1 MGWMGCKTIS
11 EQLHRHSGSQIG
23 LVYPMPPSNRYYSHN
38 WEGDPEVRF
47 MRNYIRQRLED
58 YESLEFSQHPRQR
71 LLEIGQEASSIRK
84 YIFDARD
91 EGYHHFTDA
100 IVRPIDAMARLD
112 RFLGRLVHSLGA
124 PSERHLFHLYPQE
137 IDLAILHASK
147 FDGEK
152 IKLNVLLEG
161 LEQQTETAT
170 DVQGC
175 FADPRQEKH
184 WIAKTAILLNETMKF
199 LRWTLDQYRREPAGT
214 VPVFLLRDTLFLYW
228 GYKELYRQG
237 LVTIEPQPLLLSRK
251 FLLYTEGSEDAY
263 MSVISRSIYEALAEQ
278 PKDAESFRRLFNHF
292 LQNKALPISF
302 QRETRAYLE
311 QLVGLQPIFMVE
323 SGLAGSM
330 PLWIMSQCE
339 NDGKF
344 VMYTT
349 APWLEQLYG
358 ANIFCRNY
366 NYLRDIETSV
376 AQEFLF
382 QFHSVE
388 NGQCWV
394 RKTSNPLIEKL
405 ALFELQ
411 RFRELLAS
419 A

>member
-1 MGWMGCKTIS
+1 MGYKTIS
-11 EQLHRHSGSQIG
+11 KQLRRHSCGQID
-23 LVYPMPPSNRYYSHN
+23 LAYPMPHPHRYNSHN
-38 WEGDPEVRF
+38 WDGEPEVRF
-47 MRNYIRQRLED
+47 TRNYIRQRLED

-84 YIFDARD
+84 YIFDVRD
-91 EGYHHFTDA
+91 EGYRQLTDA
-100 IVRPIDAMARLD
+100 IVQPIDAMERLD
-112 RFLGRLVHSLGA
+112 RFLGRLVHLLGE

-137 IDLAILHASK
+137 IDLSILDASK

-152 IKLNVLLEG
+152 IELNALLEG
-161 LEQQTETAT
+161 LEQQTEPPV

-175 FADPRQEKH
+175 FADLLQEKH
-184 WIAKTAILLNETMKF
+184 WIAKTAILLNEVMKF

-263 MSVISRSIYEALAEQ
+263 MSVIGRSIYEALVEK

-292 LQNKALPISF
+292 LQNKAIPISF
-302 QRETRAYLE
+302 QRETSAYLE
-311 QLVGLQPIFMVE
+311 QSIGLQPFFIVE
-323 SGLAGSM
+323 SGMIGSM

-349 APWLEQLYG
+349 VPWLEQLYG
-358 ANIFCRNY
+358 TNIFCRNY

-376 AQEFLF
+376 AQESLF

-405 ALFELQ
+405 ALFELH
-411 RFRELLAS
+411 RFRELLES